1 MCRQVT
7 TRSLRIK
14 SQFTKIVIQDLPVFH
29 MSYCGTDNEH
39 PEVGRGRGKGKG
51 RGRGKGLLQF
61 LQNTLVWLSQS
72 SSADG
77 YVLCQH
83 RVTLA
88 HYLHASS
95 LPPLPS
101 SHSSI
106 LPYLYSPP
114 SSQVFTFVAKEVDSG
129 HFYCYVFR
137 CTHAEKANALALS
150 LAKAFY
156 LAYQILLSEQGHFH
170 EVPPRDSVFEPQTE
184 EDTRMPPSRP
194 DIAAILTQAERD
206 SELRRNGDAGGLGA
220 MEQVDVPR
228 VARASESESLSSHI
242 SSESLDDDF
251 VRLAKAR
258 SNPDIL
264 RSTLQAHEIASVS
277 FDALRVHAD
286 PSSVN
291 PSPATSPASL
301 RKP

>member
-1 MCRQVT
+1 
-7 TRSLRIK
+7 
-14 SQFTKIVIQDLPVFH
+14 
-29 MSYCGTDNEH
+29 MSHCTH
-39 PEVGRGRGKGKG
+39 ISP
-51 RGRGKGLLQF
+51 
-61 LQNTLVWLSQS
+61 
-72 SSADG
+72 
-77 YVLCQH
+77 
-83 RVTLA
+83 
-88 HYLHASS
+88 HAQ
-95 LPPLPS
+95 
-101 SHSSI
+101 I
-106 LPYLYSPP
+106 
-114 SSQVFTFVAKEVDSG
+114 FTFVAKEVDSG

-137 CTHAEKANALALS
+137 CMHAEKAYALALS

-170 EVPPRDSVFEPQTE
+170 EVPPRDTVFEPQTA
-184 EDTRMPPSRP
+184 EDTHVTPPRP

-206 SELRRNGDAGGLGA
+206 HERRRNGDAGGLGA
-220 MEQVDVPR
+220 MEQTDVPR
-228 VARASESESLSSHI
+228 MPLSHASERDSLSSHI
-242 SSESLDDDF
+242 SSESVDDDF

-258 SNPDIL
+258 SNPDII